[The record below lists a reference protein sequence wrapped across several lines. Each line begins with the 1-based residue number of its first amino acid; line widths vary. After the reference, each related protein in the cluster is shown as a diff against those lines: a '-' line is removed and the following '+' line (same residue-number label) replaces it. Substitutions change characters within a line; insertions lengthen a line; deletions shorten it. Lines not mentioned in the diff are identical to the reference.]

1 MMMMIMMIT
10 IKFKDLYAKVS
21 CKKNMI
27 MLMIMMVMM
36 MIIIIC
42 IKQKFNT

>member
-1 MMMMIMMIT
+1 MMIMMIT
-10 IKFKDLYAKVS
+10 IQFKDLYAKVS

-27 MLMIMMVMM
+27 MLMIMMVMVM
-36 MIIIIC
+36 MMMIIIC